1 MIFSI
6 IILSLFFSFTCHL
19 VSLFNY
25 VTKKSEKSLRNFI
38 KTAIS
43 NVVLAIVCIVL
54 AFKRPDLIA
63 KIDIR
68 FITWVMAGL
77 IMFFT
82 LIVKIRIFVNIYR
95 RSKLPENYHLN
106 FFGKKVLHSTVV
118 SKMEIVIFFG
128 TMPFFLMS
136 GAYFM
141 ARLMNFFLYKHL

>member
-6 IILSLFFSFTCHL
+6 IILCLFISFMTHI
-19 VSLFNY
+19 VSLVNY
-25 VTKKSEKSLRNFI
+25 VTKKSEKSLKNFV

-43 NVVLAIVCIVL
+43 NVVLSIICIIL
-54 AFKRPDLIA
+54 IFKRPDLIV
-63 KIDIR
+63 KFD
-68 FITWVMAGL
+68 FIFVTWIMAGL
-77 IMFFT
+77 IMIFT

-118 SKMEIVIFFG
+118 TKMEIVIFFG

-136 GAYFM
+136 GSYFM
-141 ARLMNFFLYKHL
+141 ARLMNFFLYKQL